1 MSCATAK
8 TLASCPRSSHPELN
22 HELNHKLKPTLGFHV
37 VHVLRDGE
45 NVSQNAGL
53 VSQVMEHA
61 MLVSSPHS
69 RSDLRYNP
77 EVDLPCTKAET
88 KGFGTICSIP
98 LKSIF
103 GSVCGVLQVM
113 M

>member
-1 MSCATAK
+1 M
-8 TLASCPRSSHPELN
+8 
-22 HELNHKLKPTLGFHV
+22 
-37 VHVLRDGE
+37 
-45 NVSQNAGL
+45 
-53 VSQVMEHA
+53 SQVMEQS

-77 EVDLPCTKAET
+77 EIDLPCTKAET

-103 GSVCGVLQVM
+103 GSVCGVLQVAHVREDAFTASDEQVFTTISIPM
-113 M
+113 ETKLT